1 MNKFED
7 DVDPLFLKAQLQRIR
22 DEQKKHRNA
31 VNPATYN
38 RPKEERRGCGGGLF
52 MVVALAWCLVA
63 CGPSRQFKDQAAD
76 VLDVARQ
83 LHWSGCEEKHVDASC
98 KELLNNSES
107 DCEPYTLLQQ
117 DLCDKAYYTLVG
129 AEPGLED
136 EIAKKRRLQAMWD
149 TIEPVVWPYVESG
162 VLTAAQLLLAYVTG
176 NILGQALET
185 VSKPP

>member
-1 MNKFED
+1 MSKFED
-7 DVDPLFLKAQLQRIR
+7 DVDPLFLEAQLQRIK

-38 RPKEERRGCGGGLF
+38 RPKEESPRPLGCGLF

-83 LHWSGCEEKHVDASC
+83 LHWSGCE
-98 KELLNNSES
+98 SEA
-107 DCEPYTLLQQ
+107 LLQQ
-117 DLCDKAYYTLVG
+117 DLCDKAYYTLVN

-136 EIAKKRRLQAMWD
+136 EIAKKRRLQAMWE
-149 TIEPVVWPYVESG
+149 TLEPIVWPYVESG